1 MANNYYPDAVKKYKA
16 KAYKRITVEYKRELI
31 EAFEEQLKK
40 DGIKKAEFFRNAITK
55 YLEENNCVIESSST
69 ATGE

>member
-16 KAYKRITVEYKRELI
+16 KAYKQIKVEYKRELI